1 MNYSAKIL
9 FVPAALAAA
18 LIAGPAFAD
27 CAQDIE
33 NVTTVAQD
41 AALSEEDKAKVDA
54 ATAAAAAKQAAGD
67 EEGCTSEI
75 TAAKMIL
82 RIE

>member
-1 MNYSAKIL
+1 MNYSAKIF

-33 NVTTVAQD
+33 NVMTVAQG

-54 ATAAAAAKQAAGD
+54 AAAAAAEKQAAGD
-67 EEGCTSEI
+67 EEGCASEI
-75 TAAKMIL
+75 TAAKTIL